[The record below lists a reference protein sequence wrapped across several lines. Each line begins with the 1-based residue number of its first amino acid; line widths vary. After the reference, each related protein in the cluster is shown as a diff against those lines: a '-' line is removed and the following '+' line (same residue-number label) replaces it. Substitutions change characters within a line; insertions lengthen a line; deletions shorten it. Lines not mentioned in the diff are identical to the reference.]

1 VNSLGADNRKKVSAN
16 RLRVVPRRD
25 TVTWGTLAAQS
36 PLRKLPEAQLRLL
49 NAASA
54 ISTGPET
61 PRYKIVD

>member
-1 VNSLGADNRKKVSAN
+1 MSAN